1 MSLRETDEKI
11 IEAVRDIQS
20 RLLKVEGKEGREEEK
35 SKREQNNEARQ
46 SAREERKVKQDLE
59 NFAKKQISP
68 SKAPRYTNPERQREA
83 VTRHTSYMSAP
94 TKTTNVQTG
103 SKRIE
108 AQPIPFFVY
117 KEGKIGKM
125 MLLVESGFVKLP
137 PSP

>member
-1 MSLRETDEKI
+1 MSDSAEESSSSRRERERQERI
-11 IEAVRDIQS
+11 I
-20 RLLKVEGKEGREEEK
+20 KKE
-35 SKREQNNEARQ
+35 
-46 SAREERKVKQDLE
+46 LE
-59 NFAKKQISP
+59 DFAKKQISP

-125 MLLVESGFVKLP
+125 MMLVESGFVKLP